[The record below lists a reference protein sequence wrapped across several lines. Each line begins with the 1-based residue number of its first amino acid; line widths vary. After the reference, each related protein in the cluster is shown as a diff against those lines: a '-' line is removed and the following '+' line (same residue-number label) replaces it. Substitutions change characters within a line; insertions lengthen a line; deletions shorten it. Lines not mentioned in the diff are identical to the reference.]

1 MKKVPIKTVA
11 ALAVLPL
18 LCAQCSKLGGGED
31 LKPDKPSDRTVT
43 LTVTTSD
50 AHSPGGDT
58 RTTLGEDLQVL
69 WSQGDRISINNVT
82 YEVIPDPD
90 DPSVATVEGVIESD
104 SYVAVYPSG
113 RVTNS
118 SSWKEDGEIR
128 LGFNTYLSYAENS
141 FADYNN
147 AMVAY
152 STTTDLQFRNI
163 GGILRIGITGNT
175 GGMRSLYLTT
185 GESHPVSGVV
195 PVSLD
200 DLVSGDLKDTY
211 PVDPGDWYGSTVV
224 LEDDDMDPM
233 PVNPSD
239 PSYFY
244 FVLPSSVYQEGF
256 TLTMEDAEGNVAVKK
271 KTSAVS
277 VLRSR
282 VTTMETV
289 AFDPV
294 PAPEIVSAVPTS
306 SSVTFDI
313 TAEPGIKVLAGLI
326 YKAVYD
332 SMTDPE
338 EKAEYAKSAA
348 WNPEGGSLSENASGS
363 YTAVFQNVLNYDY
376 EYVPVNPSM
385 DYYAVVCYAVGG
397 FEDDEIYPVGAPVLY
412 QVSTSAGE
420 GPAPEV
426 SATLKE
432 KVPYFERMLKISV
445 SEDAA
450 GIRVYS
456 APAYEYEKLSSDGLS
471 DGTIALTF
479 GSALDE
485 DALKQAQSDT
495 CSITLNDIF
504 FAATDYVFLVAA
516 TGEGGAVAVHKEIYS
531 SPDLFTGS
539 ETWMNIA
546 QYAQITFSISYTD
559 YSTGEYKTFDVGHV
573 SLEKTPG
580 RELYRVTA
588 GLDEDTGFVSYMQQE
603 WGCTTDGTDA
613 CLYLYSPEL
622 ENGSSSNR
630 LIMPVSGSLSG
641 FRTSDGRQ
649 VAFLTD
655 YSPGYIT
662 VSDNWIDLSCNVNM
676 YAVSEDGSIEERFTD
691 QMLYFNIDVSYFGEF
706 PAGMSNESFVINEEK
721 DW

>member
-31 LKPDKPSDRTVT
+31 LKPDKPSGRTVT

-50 AHSPGGDT
+50 AHSSGGDT

-141 FADYNN
+141 FADYDN

-397 FEDDEIYPVGAPVLY
+397 FEYDEIYPVGAPVLY

-426 SATLKE
+426 SA
-432 KVPYFERMLKISV
+432 KVTETEPYFERMLKISV

-456 APAYEYEKLSSDGLS
+456 APAYEYEKLSSDDLS
-471 DGTIALTF
+471 DETIALTF

-531 SPDLFTGS
+531 SPDLFTGEEVWS
-539 ETWMNIA
+539 NIA
-546 QYAQITFSISYTD
+546 EYAQISFSMSYTD

-580 RELYRVTA
+580 REFYRVTA
-588 GLDEDTGFVSYMQQE
+588 GLDEDPGFVSYMQQE
-603 WGCTTDGTDA
+603 YGCVTDGTDA
-613 CLYLYSPEL
+613 CLYFYTPEL
-622 ENGSSSNR
+622 EYGNFSNR
-630 LIMPVSGSLSG
+630 LIMPVAGSLSG
-641 FRTSDGRQ
+641 FKTSDGRQ
-649 VAFLTD
+649 VAFLTR
-655 YSPGYIT
+655 YSTGNIN
-662 VSDNWIDLSCNVNM
+662 VSDNWIDIRGIYAGM
-676 YAVSEDGSIEERFTD
+676 FAVSEDGNIEEELD
-691 QMLYFNIDVSYFGEF
+691 QTLSFNITVSYTGEF

>member
-1 MKKVPIKTVA
+1 MLKTG
-11 ALAVLPL
+11 
-18 LCAQCSKLGGGED
+18 GGGED
-31 LKPDKPSDRTVT
+31 LKPDKPSGRTVT

-69 WSQGDRISINNVT
+69 WSQGDRISINNVD

-141 FADYNN
+141 FADYDN

-185 GESHPVSGVV
+185 GESHPVSGAV

-376 EYVPVNPSM
+376 ESVNGLL
-385 DYYAVVCYAVGG
+385 CG
-397 FEDDEIYPVGAPVLY
+397 
-412 QVSTSAGE
+412 
-420 GPAPEV
+420 
-426 SATLKE
+426 
-432 KVPYFERMLKISV
+432 RMLCCRRI
-445 SEDAA
+445 
-450 GIRVYS
+450 
-456 APAYEYEKLSSDGLS
+456 
-471 DGTIALTF
+471 
-479 GSALDE
+479 
-485 DALKQAQSDT
+485 
-495 CSITLNDIF
+495 
-504 FAATDYVFLVAA
+504 
-516 TGEGGAVAVHKEIYS
+516 
-531 SPDLFTGS
+531 
-539 ETWMNIA
+539 
-546 QYAQITFSISYTD
+546 
-559 YSTGEYKTFDVGHV
+559 
-573 SLEKTPG
+573 
-580 RELYRVTA
+580 
-588 GLDEDTGFVSYMQQE
+588 
-603 WGCTTDGTDA
+603 
-613 CLYLYSPEL
+613 
-622 ENGSSSNR
+622 
-630 LIMPVSGSLSG
+630 
-641 FRTSDGRQ
+641 
-649 VAFLTD
+649 
-655 YSPGYIT
+655 
-662 VSDNWIDLSCNVNM
+662 
-676 YAVSEDGSIEERFTD
+676 
-691 QMLYFNIDVSYFGEF
+691 
-706 PAGMSNESFVINEEK
+706 
-721 DW
+721 